1 MEVRLLP
8 CHVRIPPPCMP
19 PRQGSRVPPPRP
31 GSVVPPECVR
41 LIPPR
46 VQRRIDMSRAVRARI
61 DRCKY
66 LRAVGGKEAEQELQ
80 QIEAEEVLEHQKF
93 IRQEFKPLYLCD
105 QSAVQILVKAVT
117 EGPSPLGAWVQQ
129 QLKAGYLW
137 SCTAVD
143 AVPGWKLYTFES
155 ELSDNGRPFLVQRVF
170 KKLCVEVSD
179 DAMSEYPELY
189 DTVATYARVHSFVE
203 DGPINAFKR
212 LVTANRAFE
221 SLVLASEER
230 RSAAL
235 EEFFG
240 ISYVLRRGTSGPVV
254 LFVDD
259 VHQEKPEGLPFQ
271 EGDIAS
277 AEAKRVQHLSWPAQ
291 AAAPC

>member
-1 MEVRLLP
+1 
-8 CHVRIPPPCMP
+8 
-19 PRQGSRVPPPRP
+19 
-31 GSVVPPECVR
+31 
-41 LIPPR
+41 
-46 VQRRIDMSRAVRARI
+46 
-61 DRCKY
+61 
-66 LRAVGGKEAEQELQ
+66 
-80 QIEAEEVLEHQKF
+80 VLEHQK
-93 IRQEFKPLYLCD
+93 ILREEFKPLYLCD
-105 QSAVQILVKAVT
+105 QFAVQILVKAIT
-117 EGPSPLGAWVQQ
+117 EEPSLLGTWVHQ

-143 AVPGWKLYTFES
+143 AVPRWKLYTFES
-155 ELSDNGRPFLVQRVF
+155 ELDDNGHPFFVQRVF

-189 DTVATYARVHSFVE
+189 DTVAMYARVHSFVE
-203 DGPINAFKR
+203 DGSTNAFKR

-230 RSAAL
+230 RSATL
-235 EEFFG
+235 QEFFG

-259 VHQEKPEGLPFQ
+259 VHQEKPESLPFQ
-271 EGDIAS
+271 EGDIVS
-277 AEAKRVQHLSWPAQ
+277 AEAMRVQHLSWSAQ